1 MKQISYILALLL
13 LCASCNDNNN
23 DNSNKQAPAEQTISL
38 ERPNPG
44 LKAVATFSEDVTTET
59 GKLNN
64 WKFAV
69 TLYETHQ
76 TFTYRIQ
83 IQYDE
88 LNVTDSLQFPNLGF
102 IPRPA
107 LQKGKDEYSCVIG
120 FLDDKNIFRDYK
132 LVSVTNG
139 NVHFHT
145 LKYYSVQ

>member
-1 MKQISYILALLL
+1 MKNIIYILALLF
-13 LCASCNDNNN
+13 LCASCNNN
-23 DNSNKQAPAEQTISL
+23 KEQTSSAQTMSL
-38 ERPNPG
+38 ERSNPS
-44 LKAVATFSEDVTTET
+44 LTPVATFSEDVTTET

-102 IPRPA
+102 TP
-107 LQKGKDEYSCVIG
+107 
-120 FLDDKNIFRDYK
+120 
-132 LVSVTNG
+132 
-139 NVHFHT
+139 
-145 LKYYSVQ
+145 